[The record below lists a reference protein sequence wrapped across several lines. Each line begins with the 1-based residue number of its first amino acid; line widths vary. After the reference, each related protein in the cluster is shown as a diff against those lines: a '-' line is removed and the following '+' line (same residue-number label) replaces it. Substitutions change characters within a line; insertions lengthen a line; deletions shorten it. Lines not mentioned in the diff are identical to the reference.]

1 MHQEMYSITWHNYSD
16 HLRSMMKEL
25 MTNEDFSDVTL
36 VTEDKKHLKA
46 NANILSSCSPVFEDI
61 LKKDKN
67 SSRIIFLRGVQHSEM
82 ESIIQYIYLGEA
94 KFYME
99 RIDEFFGVAK
109 SLEIKE
115 LCNPN
120 PKTELNDETECDPSP
135 EDQDTAP
142 ELVEEQV
149 FHEER
154 KDDILAVTKS
164 LEIKELCNPETE
176 LNDDTKHDPS
186 QDDQDT
192 SPELLEEQAVIS
204 GKKPA
209 PKKIQECFDKVTGK
223 YQKLDALI
231 IIINNTLT
239 S

>member
-1 MHQEMYSITWHNYSD
+1 
-16 HLRSMMKEL
+16 MKEL
-25 MTNEDFSDVTL
+25 MTNEDFTDVTL

-115 LCNPN
+115 LCNA
-120 PKTELNDETECDPSP
+120 KTESIDEIVDENSSCDPVTSI
-135 EDQDTAP
+135 EN
-142 ELVEEQV
+142 LKEQ
-149 FHEER
+149 
-154 KDDILAVTKS
+154 I
-164 LEIKELCNPETE
+164 
-176 LNDDTKHDPS
+176 
-186 QDDQDT
+186 
-192 SPELLEEQAVIS
+192 VIS
-204 GKKPA
+204 DQIKISAPQTQNSIVLSKNEGSKYACDQCDYKATQPNNLTRHIKSNHDRVKYACDQCDYQTKQQSRLTLHTQSKHEGIKYTCDACGQQFTQQNNLTLHIKK
-209 PKKIQECFDKVTGK
+209 KH
-223 YQKLDALI
+223 
-231 IIINNTLT
+231 
-239 S
+239 